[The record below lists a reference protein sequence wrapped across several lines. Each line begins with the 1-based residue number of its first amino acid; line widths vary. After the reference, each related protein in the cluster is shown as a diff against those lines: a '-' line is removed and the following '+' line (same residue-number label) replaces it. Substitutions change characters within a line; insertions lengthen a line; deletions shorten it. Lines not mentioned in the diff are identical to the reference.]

1 MGIMLWLE
9 NDLRL
14 RTLSQDGD
22 SGERTKSHRRR
33 ELVINLKAANALGLN
48 FPPELHAIADGK
60 LAPLCA
66 TRLNA

>member
-1 MGIMLWLE
+1 MLWLE

-33 ELVINLKAANALGLN
+33 ELVINLKAANAPFVHFGSYLS
-48 FPPELHAIADGK
+48 DGRVIGRT
-60 LAPLCA
+60 LRICA
-66 TRLNA
+66 ASSSQKF